1 LTWDELLVYIAA
13 GGVEHAVTTADVDVR
28 RVSAAVAIGPVNA
41 VCWCCKKGELLV
53 ELLWPPWPSLLLLEG
68 GCVMD
73 KAAIDKGKVM
83 VDEEDM
89 VAVLMR

>member
-1 LTWDELLVYIAA
+1 M
-13 GGVEHAVTTADVDVR
+13 
-28 RVSAAVAIGPVNA
+28 
-41 VCWCCKKGELLV
+41 
-53 ELLWPPWPSLLLLEG
+53 ELLWLPWPLLLLLEG

-73 KAAIDKGKVM
+73 KAAIDEGKVM